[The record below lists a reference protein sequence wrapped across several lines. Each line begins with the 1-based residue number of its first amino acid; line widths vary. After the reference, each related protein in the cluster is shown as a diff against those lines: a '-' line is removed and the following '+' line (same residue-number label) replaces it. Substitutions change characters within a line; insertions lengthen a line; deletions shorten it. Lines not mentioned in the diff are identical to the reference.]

1 MLNLKK
7 NDDKMLGAYKCL
19 SNTTGYWFTVGKIYH
34 LVKRVTENSLVST
47 QGDCYLITNDIG
59 HQHFLFEDELKKD
72 FINLAAVRE
81 VKIDLILK
89 K

>member
-1 MLNLKK
+1 M
-7 NDDKMLGAYKCL
+7 

-34 LVKRVTENSLVST
+34 LEKCDGITKFRNTENSLVST

-81 VKIDLILK
+81 FKIDLILK

>member
-1 MLNLKK
+1 MV
-7 NDDKMLGAYKCL
+7 YKCL

-34 LVKRVTENSLVST
+34 LEKCYETTKFSNLVST
-47 QGDCYLITNDIG
+47 QEDCHLITNDKG
-59 HQHFLFEDELKKD
+59 HQHFIFEDELKKD